1 MPSQVNFTIIQAHI
15 SFWLKSVGGDLAARS
30 RRIGIMEAG
39 AVADAAAAA
48 AAAAAA
54 PTESERIA
62 AIKTLRATAR
72 AQVQEQTKA
81 LKQALKK
88 RKHCRA
94 AARFLSEADLRSIIA
109 DKAAAAAAAAPAP
122 VAAEG

>member
-1 MPSQVNFTIIQAHI
+1 MR
-15 SFWLKSVGGDLAARS
+15 VGGDLAARS

-48 AAAAAA
+48 AA

-62 AIKTLRATAR
+62 AIKTLRARAR

-81 LKQALKK
+81 LKPARKK

-109 DKAAAAAAAAPAP
+109 DKAAAAAAAPAP

>member
-1 MPSQVNFTIIQAHI
+1 M
-15 SFWLKSVGGDLAARS
+15 SVWGDLAARS

-39 AVADAAAAA
+39 AVAD
-48 AAAAAA
+48 AAAAA

-72 AQVQEQTKA
+72 AQVKEQTKH

-109 DKAAAAAAAAPAP
+109 DKTAAAAAAQSPP
-122 VAAEG
+122 H